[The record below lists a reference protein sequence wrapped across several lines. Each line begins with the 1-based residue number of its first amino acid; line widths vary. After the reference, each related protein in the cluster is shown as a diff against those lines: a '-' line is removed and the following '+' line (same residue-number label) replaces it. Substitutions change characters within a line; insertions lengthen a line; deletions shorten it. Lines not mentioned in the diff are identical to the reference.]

1 MISHHHTLLHNID
14 VNALLLWTLLQDRA
28 SALRRKSCDLFK
40 TVADRDKEKEG
51 EGEGGRRPSVAAA
64 VERAEHAH
72 YSEDGELRA
81 VQVTSL

>member
-1 MISHHHTLLHNID
+1 M
-14 VNALLLWTLLQDRA
+14 
-28 SALRRKSCDLFK
+28 
-40 TVADRDKEKEG
+40 ADREKEKEG

>member
-1 MISHHHTLLHNID
+1 M
-14 VNALLLWTLLQDRA
+14 
-28 SALRRKSCDLFK
+28 K
-40 TVADRDKEKEG
+40 TVADREKDKDGEG

>member
-1 MISHHHTLLHNID
+1 MENDPSSSNHNTQLSVII
-14 VNALLLWTLLQDRA
+14 NTLLQDRA

-51 EGEGGRRPSVAAA
+51 EAEGGRRPSVAAA